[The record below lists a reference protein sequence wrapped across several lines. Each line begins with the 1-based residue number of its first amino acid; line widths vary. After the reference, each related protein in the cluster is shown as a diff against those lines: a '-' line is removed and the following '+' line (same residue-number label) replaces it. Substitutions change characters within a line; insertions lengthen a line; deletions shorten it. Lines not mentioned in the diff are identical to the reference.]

1 MLLSRS
7 ANLYLQGVLAG
18 YKRKP
23 KHIKVLARPHIPHP
37 NLLVA
42 PNLSPYT
49 ASLWSWG
56 LSLNVSPFVSFAYVS
71 PSLGDSQF
79 SWANPSS
86 NTVSFKKP
94 FLVSE
99 ETPFPLGFPSLP
111 AEWSVLEVLA
121 AASSCPG
128 VICLLRNL
136 TFLSTLSPLSQEP
149 CLLNVCIFHLLY
161 ELALLWWALKNDW
174 FHLVGKK
181 TAWLPWGEFYMY
193 YVLYKNPY

>member
-79 SWANPSS
+79 S
-86 NTVSFKKP
+86 
-94 FLVSE
+94 
-99 ETPFPLGFPSLP
+99 
-111 AEWSVLEVLA
+111 
-121 AASSCPG
+121 
-128 VICLLRNL
+128 
-136 TFLSTLSPLSQEP
+136 
-149 CLLNVCIFHLLY
+149 
-161 ELALLWWALKNDW
+161 
-174 FHLVGKK
+174 
-181 TAWLPWGEFYMY
+181 
-193 YVLYKNPY
+193 